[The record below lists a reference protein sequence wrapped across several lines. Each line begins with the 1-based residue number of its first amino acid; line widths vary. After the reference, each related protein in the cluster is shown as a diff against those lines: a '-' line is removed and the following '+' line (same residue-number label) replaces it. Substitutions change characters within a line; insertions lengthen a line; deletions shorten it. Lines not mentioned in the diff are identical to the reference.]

1 MNNVVPISKISGKD
15 LQFQKDRDTRKVLED
30 LKKCKSAIDH
40 FSDWLY
46 GELDIPINKRRRFVA
61 NVLNSLVPAW
71 FHDYLPPPLAEF
83 IAEESHAS
91 YFMESHLRENVNNV
105 MGIVK
110 NLAASARHEE
120 EQLDRILEELASAEK
135 ENWDAKEIQDKI
147 IELVNEGAA
156 REEEK
161 ISIDAEINEL
171 LDEKSSLLSPEEK
184 EKERAALLRRW
195 QANTVAR
202 KKLVE
207 AHGKVCM
214 LSLETLQA
222 GLFQYLDFVT
232 AIRPMRVLESAA
244 SGLAKMDK
252 SIYAAKDV
260 VFKMAQLSA
269 ATLGLVA
276 DATARVDVYAISGRD
291 TAELFDE
298 VNNHIQTKLA
308 ALEATKNKILALE
321 EKRQKIEEKIEDA
334 VVVEA
339 KTA

>member
-15 LQFQKDRDTRKVLED
+15 LQFQKDRDTRKILAD
-30 LKKCKSAIDH
+30 LKKCKSAIDN

-46 GELDIPINKRRRFVA
+46 GELDIPINKKRRFAA
-61 NVLNSLVPAW
+61 NVLNSLVPAR
-71 FHDYLPPPLAEF
+71 FHDYLLAPLAEF

-110 NLAASARHEE
+110 NLAASAMHEE
-120 EQLDRILEELASAEK
+120 KKLDRILEELESAEK
-135 ENWDAKEIQDKI
+135 EHWDAKDIQDKI

-156 REEEK
+156 RDEEK
-161 ISIDAEINEL
+161 ILIDSEITEL

-184 EKERAALLRRW
+184 EKERLALLRRW
-195 QANTVAR
+195 RANTVAI
-202 KKLVE
+202 KTLVRV
-207 AHGKVCM
+207 HGKTCA
-214 LSLETLQA
+214 LALTTLQA
-222 GLFQYLDFVT
+222 GLFQYLDYIT

-244 SGLAKMDK
+244 KGLAEMDK

-276 DATARVDVYAISGRD
+276 DATARVDIYAISGRD

-298 VNNHIQTKLA
+298 VNNHIQAKLA
-308 ALEATKNKILALE
+308 ALEKTKNTILALE
-321 EKRQKIEEKIEDA
+321 EKRQEMENVEDA